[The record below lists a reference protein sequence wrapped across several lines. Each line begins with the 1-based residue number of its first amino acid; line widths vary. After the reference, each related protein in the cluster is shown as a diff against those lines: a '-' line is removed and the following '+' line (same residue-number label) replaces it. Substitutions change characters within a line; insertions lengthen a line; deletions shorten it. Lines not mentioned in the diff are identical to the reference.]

1 LQVKTR
7 QQRMDSTHIASNIL
21 DMSRLQLLVEALQRV
36 HRMLS
41 EADQQRYAETFA
53 AYLQGHSGQ
62 YIYRIKG
69 KGATDE
75 HLQRIGQVIYALLGE
90 LQAAYAQEPAY
101 QVLKR
106 FFEDNFRLDAQA
118 VQAIRPEWV

>member
-1 LQVKTR
+1 
-7 QQRMDSTHIASNIL
+7 
-21 DMSRLQLLVEALQRV
+21 
-36 HRMLS
+36 
-41 EADQQRYAETFA
+41 
-53 AYLQGHSGQ
+53 
-62 YIYRIKG
+62 
-69 KGATDE
+69 
-75 HLQRIGQVIYALLGE
+75 LQRIGQVIYALLGE